1 MVRGNLHRGVRVF
14 KVKLPVLLKAFQSLL
29 TSPEFVQNLKASS
42 SLIMGCLLAQ
52 ETSPSCI
59 QIRYKR
65 MHR

>member
-42 SLIMGCLLAQ
+42 SLIMGCPLAVHWL
-52 ETSPSCI
+52 
-59 QIRYKR
+59 KR
-65 MHR
+65 QRPLASK